1 MEVKA
6 KKSNKSKSNS
16 GLANTQPSSI
26 SEAPTRLNPTTV
38 KGGFRTGTVLQANAQ
53 QMIPAQIAGR
63 LQAIGQAYGLNL
75 DLSNIALKD
84 VTPGAIKQ
92 FRDTVELLTANA
104 KLLPELMKLSKKLLD
119 VDANLAEFHR
129 DMVKLGNK
137 HGERIDR
144 ATADIWIDM
153 MKAGSKAGKLEHRV
167 NVRTELQQKRDDAYA
182 DYQRNSVYGAES
194 AIIEAERRVMAS
206 NQQILQQSRTQ
217 QVDLN
222 GQAFDARQKRKQE
235 LQAYIASAQL

>member
-6 KKSNKSKSNS
+6 KKSNKSESNS
-16 GLANTQPSSI
+16 GLANTHPSSI
-26 SEAPTRLNPTTV
+26 SEAPTRLNPTPV

-53 QMIPAQIAGR
+53 QMIPAQVASR

-75 DLSNIALKD
+75 DLSNVALKD
-84 VTPGAIKQ
+84 VTPDAIKQ
-92 FRDTVELLTANA
+92 FRGTVELLTANA
-104 KLLPELMKLSKKLLD
+104 KLLPELMKLTQKLMNAD
-119 VDANLAEFHR
+119 IKLAEFHR
-129 DMVKLGNK
+129 DLVLKANE
-137 HGERIDR
+137 HGEKIDK
-144 ATADIWIDM
+144 ATADIWISM

-182 DYQRNSVYGAES
+182 NYQRDSVYGAES
-194 AIIEAERRVMAS
+194 AIIEAERRIMAS

-217 QVDLN
+217 QIDLN